1 MWLPLPGALK
11 EVEAVK
17 SAFTSPTARSDTKRT
32 VLTLT
37 GRDAS
42 EQALQR
48 MNSVGRLKQFRFLHF
63 AAHGYLNSALP
74 MLSSVVL
81 SQTEVTDVADGYVT
95 AAEWVGYEINSDLI
109 VLSACETGRGQ
120 ELAGE
125 GVMGLPYAMF
135 VACNR
140 QAVLTLWRVVDD
152 SAARFTGRFFK
163 RVADGTDPQLALA
176 QTKREFLKDPRRR
189 DPVHWAPFVLYGY

>member
-1 MWLPLPGALK
+1 LPGALK

-17 SAFTSPTARSDTKRT
+17 AAFAGPATKSSTRRN
-32 VLTLT
+32 VLGLT
-37 GRDAS
+37 GRDAN

-48 MNSVGRLKQFRFLHF
+48 MNRAGRLRQFRFLHF
-63 AAHGYLNSALP
+63 AAHGYLNSAMP

-81 SQTEVTDVADGYVT
+81 SQTDVTEDADGYVT
-95 AAEWVGYEINSDLI
+95 AAEWVGYEIDSDLI

-120 ELAGE
+120 ELGGE
-125 GVMGLPYAMF
+125 GIMGLPYAMF
-135 VACNR
+135 VAGNR

-152 SAARFTGRFFK
+152 SAARFAGRFFE
-163 RVADGTDPQLALA
+163 RIAAGNDPLLALA
-176 QTKREFLKDPRRR
+176 LTKREFMKDPKRR

>member
-1 MWLPLPGALK
+1 
-11 EVEAVK
+11 
-17 SAFTSPTARSDTKRT
+17 
-32 VLTLT
+32 
-37 GRDAS
+37 
-42 EQALQR
+42 

-135 VACNR
+135 VAGNR